1 VEGVTKKES
10 VRLYNQPEAPDGST
24 QSWVLCDSESNHNPW
39 SSLTLRLKMFLHTFS
54 DLHTDTTDTHAK
66 STDVITEPR
75 THIFIHKLTSEYKS
89 PHSSVFIR
97 NQTTTQPSCWC
108 SEKFQQPSQVV
119 LQNRH
124 PDLSIYASLS
134 SSTTFSTALPLPTL
148 NPRKQK
154 KNPSLALFHL

>member
-1 VEGVTKKES
+1 
-10 VRLYNQPEAPDGST
+10 
-24 QSWVLCDSESNHNPW
+24 
-39 SSLTLRLKMFLHTFS
+39 MFSHTFF
-54 DLHTDTTDTHAK
+54 DLHTDTTDIHAK
-66 STDVITEPR
+66 SADVITEPR

-97 NQTTTQPSCWC
+97 NQTTTQPSCWR

-134 SSTTFSTALPLPTL
+134 SSTTFSIALPLPKL
-148 NPRKQK
+148 SPRKQK
-154 KNPSLALFHL
+154 KAPSLALLQLRCLLSTKSSSLPLSVCLPQLAIAFPSSQLLS